1 MSFRF
6 RVAILLA
13 LTVLVTGVMLAIP
26 RFKQP
31 LSYHQFAD
39 DRSFLGVPNALNVL
53 SNIPFVIVGVMGLA
67 FLMSPAVKEPG
78 RSFLDPAER
87 WPYAFFF
94 LFIALTGF
102 GSAYYHAKPDNDR
115 LLWDRLPLA
124 IAFMAFF
131 AIMISERISRRAG
144 TILFWPLVFLGA
156 GSVVYWH
163 RSEVHQA
170 GDMRIYLLVQFYP
183 LLAIPLMLWLF
194 PAKYTR
200 TADLFGALTWYIA
213 AKVLEELDRWVY
225 TQGGLVSGHTL
236 KHLLAAVT
244 PYLIY
249 HMIKYR
255 RPIE

>member
-6 RVAILLA
+6 RVGILLA
-13 LTVLVTGVMLAIP
+13 LSALITSVMLAIP
-26 RFKQP
+26 PFAQP
-31 LSYHQFAD
+31 LWYHDFAD
-39 DRSFLGVPNALNVL
+39 SRSYLGIPNALNVL
-53 SNIPFVIVGVMGLA
+53 SNIPFVFVGALG
-67 FLMSPAVKEPG
+67 FLFVMSPAAKQPG
-78 RSFLDPAER
+78 RSFMSPAER

-94 LFIALTGF
+94 LFIGLTGF

-144 TILFWPLVFLGA
+144 NVLFWPLVILGGA
-156 GSVVYWH
+156 SVVYWH
-163 RSEVHQA
+163 QSEVQGA
-170 GDMRIYLLVQFYP
+170 GDLRIYLLVQFYP

-194 PAKYTR
+194 PPKYTR
-200 TADLFGALTWYIA
+200 TSDLIGALAWYLA
-213 AKVLEELDRWVY
+213 AKALELLDKNVY
-225 TQGGLVSGHTL
+225 AQGGLISGHTL

-249 HMIKYR
+249 HMIKHR